1 MNGTG
6 DKWPDVAGRFTAE
19 GHVLPV
25 RIYYED
31 TDFSGRVYHASY
43 LRFCERGR
51 SELLRMTG
59 ASHSDLFE
67 VGNDGGG
74 IFFAVR
80 RIVADYLA
88 PAGIDDLV
96 EVHSKFAAVSGA
108 RLTIEQLVSR
118 GTTELMRAQVI
129 VAALAANGRPRRL
142 PADLAARL
150 KPKLAMTDQN
160 TNAED
165 R

>member
-1 MNGTG
+1 MMIAGG
-6 DKWPDVAGRFTAE
+6 AWPDIAGRYTPE

-51 SELLRMTG
+51 SELLRSAG
-59 ASHSDLFE
+59 LSHSQLLEGAHDDSA
-67 VGNDGGG
+67 V
-74 IFFAVR
+74 FFAVR
-80 RIVADYLA
+80 RIVVDYLA
-88 PAGIDDLV
+88 PAGIDDLL
-96 EVHSKFAAVSGA
+96 EIRSTFADVSGA
-108 RLTIEQLVSR
+108 RLTINQLVSR
-118 GTTELMRAQVI
+118 GTTEIMRAQVT

-142 PADLAARL
+142 PAGLVAKL
-150 KPKLAMTDQN
+150 KPISLTPAQDME
-160 TNAED
+160 AED